1 MSTKPIGYSRLQI
14 ALHWIIFLL
23 IAVQFLFHDGIEAG
37 WRAVMRDTYT
47 GPTAGVILHVAAGLA
62 ILALVVLRLGVRLT
76 RGTPALPEDEPQ
88 ALKATASVTHWVLY
102 ALMVLVPVS
111 GAVAWFTVNGGAG
124 EAHEVL
130 KTLLM
135 IVVILHI
142 AGALVQ
148 RFVLKSDVMTRMLRP
163 SP

>member
-1 MSTKPIGYSRLQI
+1 MSRTPTGYTRLQI

-23 IAVQFLFHDGIEAG
+23 IAVQFLFHDGMEDV
-37 WRAVMRDTYT
+37 WRAVMRDTYA
-47 GPTAGVILHVAAGLA
+47 GPTAGAILHVAVGLA
-62 ILALVVLRLGVRLT
+62 VLALVVIRLGVKLKRGSPRLPENE
-76 RGTPALPEDEPQ
+76 PAL
-88 ALKATASVTHWVLY
+88 LKTTASVTHWVLY
-102 ALMVLVPVS
+102 GLMVVVPVS
-111 GAVAWFTVNGGAG
+111 GAVAWFTVNEGAG

-135 IVVILHI
+135 LVVLLHV